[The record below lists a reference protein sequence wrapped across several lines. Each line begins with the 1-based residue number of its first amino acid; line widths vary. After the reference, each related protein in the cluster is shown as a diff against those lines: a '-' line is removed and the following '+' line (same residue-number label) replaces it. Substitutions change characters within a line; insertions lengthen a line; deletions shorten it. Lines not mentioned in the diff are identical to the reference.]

1 MKLHVVADETG
12 LSTLRSRSRSRKSV
26 WPRATIAALLLV
38 IVALGSIALYYS
50 PIMDGFR
57 AGTVTP
63 PTPAQINLTPV
74 QIYADSSQS
83 VVTIQGVVNDMTLG
97 SYPNG
102 TLTPVL
108 GTGFVVLYSGQ
119 DYIVTNY
126 HVIDGLL
133 NATVTFSN
141 GDSFPGKVV
150 GSDAFSDLAVVSVN
164 APSTEFHPLQVGPS
178 HALQVGE
185 TVVAIGNP
193 YGLSNTVTVGVV
205 SQLGRALQTDTLGG
219 YAIPDTIQF
228 SAAVNPGNS
237 GGPLIAPDDT
247 VVGITSAAVSNSEG
261 LGFAIPSDTIT
272 REMPFLIKSGNY
284 NKHPYLGVGVISMTY
299 QLSQAIGTNVTYGLL
314 IEKVVLGGPASVAG
328 LKGGSQNVTI
338 QQQEYFIGGDIIVSV
353 NGHRITDYDS
363 FSSYLEENAVAGQT
377 VNLGIIRNGQYIVIS
392 VLLGSRP
399 PLSA

>member
-1 MKLHVVADETG
+1 M
-12 LSTLRSRSRSRKSV
+12 
-26 WPRATIAALLLV
+26 
-38 IVALGSIALYYS
+38 
-50 PIMDGFR
+50 
-57 AGTVTP
+57 
-63 PTPAQINLTPV
+63 NLTPV

-108 GTGFVVLYSGQ
+108 GTGFVVLYSSQ

-126 HVIDGLL
+126 HVVDGLL

-150 GSDAFSDLAVVSVN
+150 GSDAYSDLAVVSVN
-164 APSTEFHPLQVGPS
+164 APSSEFHPLQIGSS

-272 REMPFLIKSGNY
+272 REMPFLIKTGNY

-314 IEKVVLGGPASVAG
+314 IERVVPGGPASVAG

-353 NGHRITDYDS
+353 NEHRITDYDS

>member
-1 MKLHVVADETG
+1 MK
-12 LSTLRSRSRSRKSV
+12 SRSRSRSRTRKPV
-26 WPRATIAALLLV
+26 WPRVTIAALLVV
-38 IVALGSIALYYS
+38 IVVLGCIAVYYS
-50 PIMDGFR
+50 PLFDSFR
-57 AGTVTP
+57 P
-63 PTPAQINLTPV
+63 RSLTPV
-74 QIYADSSQS
+74 QIYATSSQS
-83 VVTIQGVVNDMTLG
+83 VVTIQGVVNDMTLDT
-97 SYPNG
+97 YPNG

-108 GTGFVVLYSGQ
+108 GTGFVVVYAGQ

-126 HVIDGLL
+126 HVVDGLL
-133 NATVTFSN
+133 QTTVTFSN
-141 GDSFPGKVV
+141 GDSFPAKVV
-150 GSDAFSDLAVVSVN
+150 GTDAYSDLAIVSIT
-164 APSTEFHPLQVGPS
+164 AHSSEYHPLLLGS
-178 HALQVGE
+178 SSNLQVGE

-272 REMPFLIKSGNY
+272 REMPVLVKDGKY
-284 NKHPYLGVGVISMTY
+284 NKHPYLGVGLISMTY
-299 QLSQAIGTNVTYGLL
+299 QLAQAIGTNVTYGLL
-314 IEKVVLGGPASVAG
+314 IEKIVSGGPASMAG
-328 LKGGSQNVTI
+328 LRGGTQNVTI
-338 QQQEYFIGGDIIVSV
+338 QQQEYIIGGDIIVSI

-363 FSSYLEENAVAGQT
+363 FSSYLEEHAVAGQT
-377 VNLGIIRNGQYIVIS
+377 IQLGIIRNGQFMVVS
-392 VLLGSRP
+392 VLLGARP

>member
-1 MKLHVVADETG
+1 MKLHVVAGENR
-12 LSTLRSRSRSRKSV
+12 LSPLRSRSRSRKSV

-63 PTPAQINLTPV
+63 QTPAQLSLTPV

-108 GTGFVVLYSGQ
+108 GTGFVVLYSSQ
-119 DYIVTNY
+119 DYVVTNY
-126 HVIDGLL
+126 HVVDGLL

-141 GDSFPGKVV
+141 GDSFPGRVV
-150 GSDAFSDLAVVSVN
+150 GSDAYSDLAVVSVN
-164 APSTEFHPLQVGPS
+164 APSSEFHPLQIGSS

-272 REMPFLIKSGNY
+272 REMPFLIRTGNY

-314 IEKVVLGGPASVAG
+314 IERVVPGGPASVAG

-377 VNLGIIRNGQYIVIS
+377 VNLGIIRNGQYVVIS

>member
-1 MKLHVVADETG
+1 MK
-12 LSTLRSRSRSRKSV
+12 SRSRSRSRTRKSV
-26 WPRATIAALLLV
+26 WPRVTIAALLVV
-38 IVALGSIALYYS
+38 IVVLGCIAVYYS
-50 PIMDGFR
+50 PLFDSFR
-57 AGTVTP
+57 P
-63 PTPAQINLTPV
+63 RSLTPV
-74 QIYADSSQS
+74 QIYATSSQS
-83 VVTIQGVVNDMTLG
+83 VVTIQGVVNDMTLDT
-97 SYPNG
+97 YPNG

-108 GTGFVVLYSGQ
+108 GTGFVVVYAGQ

-126 HVIDGLL
+126 HVVDGLL
-133 NATVTFSN
+133 QTTVTFSN
-141 GDSFPGKVV
+141 GDSFPAKVV
-150 GSDAFSDLAVVSVN
+150 GTDAYSDLAIVSIT
-164 APSTEFHPLQVGPS
+164 APSSEYHPLLLGS
-178 HALQVGE
+178 SSNLQVGE

-272 REMPFLIKSGNY
+272 REMPVLVKDGKY
-284 NKHPYLGVGVISMTY
+284 NKHPYLGVGLISMTY
-299 QLSQAIGTNVTYGLL
+299 QLAQAIGTNVTYGLL
-314 IEKVVLGGPASVAG
+314 IEKIVSGGPASMAG
-328 LKGGSQNVTI
+328 LRGGTQNVTI
-338 QQQEYFIGGDIIVSV
+338 QQQEYIIGGDIIVSI

-363 FSSYLEENAVAGQT
+363 FSSYLEEHAVAGQT
-377 VNLGIIRNGQYIVIS
+377 IQLGIIRNGQFMVVS
-392 VLLGSRP
+392 VLLGARP

>member
-1 MKLHVVADETG
+1 MK
-12 LSTLRSRSRSRKSV
+12 SRSRSRSRTRKPV
-26 WPRATIAALLLV
+26 WPRVTIAALLVV
-38 IVALGSIALYYS
+38 IVVLGCIAVYYS
-50 PIMDGFR
+50 PLFDSFR
-57 AGTVTP
+57 P
-63 PTPAQINLTPV
+63 RSLTPV
-74 QIYADSSQS
+74 QIYATSSQS
-83 VVTIQGVVNDMTLG
+83 VVTIQGVVNDMTLDT
-97 SYPNG
+97 YPNG

-108 GTGFVVLYSGQ
+108 GTGFVVVYAGQ

-126 HVIDGLL
+126 HVVDGLL
-133 NATVTFSN
+133 QTTVTFSN
-141 GDSFPGKVV
+141 GDSFPAKVV
-150 GSDAFSDLAVVSVN
+150 GTDAYSDLAIVSIT
-164 APSTEFHPLQVGPS
+164 APSSEYHPLLLGS
-178 HALQVGE
+178 SSNLQVGE

-272 REMPFLIKSGNY
+272 REMPVLVKDGKY
-284 NKHPYLGVGVISMTY
+284 NKHPYLGVGLISMTY
-299 QLSQAIGTNVTYGLL
+299 QLAQAIGTNVTYGLL
-314 IEKVVLGGPASVAG
+314 IEKIVSGGPASMAG
-328 LKGGSQNVTI
+328 LRGGTQNVTI
-338 QQQEYFIGGDIIVSV
+338 QQQEYIIGGDIIVSI

-363 FSSYLEENAVAGQT
+363 FSSYLEEHAVAGQT
-377 VNLGIIRNGQYIVIS
+377 IQLGIIRNGQFMVVS
-392 VLLGSRP
+392 VLLGARP